1 MPANPPYA
9 SRSSRLDAGPHTSH
23 VEAVPGLPFKIL
35 LVLCLGGVFAVLLPW
50 MAWRRLLSLR
60 RAHGGAL
67 LVRGVSG
74 AQAARI
80 VLLRGE
86 VPQVDVDETSLTVND
101 FYSAHEPAVKLSP
114 ETYHGRT
121 LFDVARAARLA
132 GHALQHRDRKLGGL
146 SAWDSF
152 MILWG
157 NAWPV
162 LFVLLAL
169 GGRGRI
175 LWACAGFGV
184 LAMVLAF
191 AHLLKH
197 AHVKDAARRGRAELE
212 SAKLLDGHPPE
223 EVEAAFTAACMEHLA
238 LPYSRTWWKLL
249 LFR

>member
-1 MPANPPYA
+1 M
-9 SRSSRLDAGPHTSH
+9 
-23 VEAVPGLPFKIL
+23 PGLQFKIA

-50 MAWRRLLSLR
+50 LAWRRLLSLR
-60 RAHGGAL
+60 RKHVGAL

-86 VPQVDVDETSLTVND
+86 VPQVDVDETSLAVND
-101 FYSAHEPAVKLSP
+101 FYSAHEPAIKLSP
-114 ETYHGRT
+114 ETYHGRR
-121 LFDVARAARLA
+121 LFDAARAARLA

-162 LFVLLAL
+162 LLLLVAF
-169 GGRGRI
+169 GGRTKI
-175 LWACAGFGV
+175 LWALAGFSV
-184 LAMVLAF
+184 LALVLGF
-191 AHLLKH
+191 AHVIKH

-212 SAKLLDGHPPE
+212 AARLLDGHPTD
-223 EVEAAFTAACMEHLA
+223 EVEAAFTAACLEHLA

-249 LFR
+249 LSR